1 MTFRHSR
8 FALLLTV
15 VATTAVDAQTATAS
29 VSPAPA
35 VFSIGQPPQWQ
46 LDASALG
53 LVHPGDDDGS
63 LRLVAGVRRPIL
75 NPLTGLLAARA
86 EAYATL
92 GSPTAGVRALAET
105 QALGLAAGIDWSP
118 ADHRLATLLRFQTAV
133 RRGGILGR
141 GSMVRVDWLPALSSV
156 GVGLSVPVGYALAG
170 RTRPHTTAVSLS
182 TVRPTDGGAPAR
194 ASDAGELGDV
204 VATLTAYSNAYSRR
218 SEAAIRR
225 DARGYVS
232 TLARYDS
239 LLRRSFSA
247 ALGNDAAGAHAA
259 RLARQVVFDQIL
271 VPIDSLFGQ
280 PKADGD
286 ALRPLRAAARATFSR
301 VLVDSLRA
309 ADAARDRA
317 LASFDAWTGAIGDS
331 FDALNHDAGDSRVVW
346 LPLDLALTSDR
357 YDDQAEVDSLVAR
370 MVGHPFTDQNAL
382 TYLRSADLP
391 IEMARSIYAARDYH
405 VLWTHDFTGRR
416 ENGAIDNVAYEM
428 VADAYLP
435 ALTAAVKR
443 YDSTGVLPTYV
454 ILQDQ
459 FFYEPRGNRLWM
471 NILESP
477 LTTSMSLPGDE
488 AQREAHLRQ
497 RQDELRAAVAAS
509 VRLQRDAR
517 ASGNAARWLGER
529 VKVNVNIVEPSDF
542 SFRSSHIIPN
552 VTFTP
557 DNVMRDHRK
566 IVMYD
571 LNERDP
577 YRGAMLLMGVGVG
590 EHYASATWED
600 RGYRVRGPATL
611 DARRALRETL
621 LRNGFTEDRIPIPL
635 RAVES
640 VKATEQASNTR
651 AYVGRAIQVQNE
663 VGFAQKSSS
672 VARALMYD
680 LALPGSVIIVPDP
693 MWLSDAWAGMLA
705 GAAARGCRVYI
716 VAPAAANAP
725 SPQSPLIAVQHEVI
739 GRLLA
744 LRTSLGDPVRRAN
757 GDLRIGIFAAQS
769 QIDDPAARIDEIRAG
784 LRAAPWIRD
793 VIPFD
798 AHALAVLEQPTV
810 VAATTDGS
818 TTLARDIKPRA
829 PQLHQKSQLVARPGA
844 IAALLAQPGWE
855 DAIRRSLQAQA
866 QQTAK
871 FADQLGYTNP
881 DVDTTAARSNDAILR
896 GYEQRIPAAERRRVS
911 FYFSLGSQNQDPR
924 GIVSDAEATLIVSG
938 VQASVGLVD
947 LFTLMAR
954 STWISNTE
962 ELERYVPRPSGW
974 MRWVAWRLRSTF

>member
-1 MTFRHSR
+1 MRSR
-8 FALLLTV
+8 YPFAPLFAV
-15 VATTAVDAQTATAS
+15 FAATADAQTAIT
-29 VSPAPA
+29 PPGPPPA

-46 LDASALG
+46 FDASALG
-53 LVHPGDDDGS
+53 LVRERDDQGAA
-63 LRLVAGVRRPIL
+63 RLIAGVRRPIL

-92 GSPTAGVRALAET
+92 GSPTAGIRALAEI
-105 QALGLAAGIDWSP
+105 QALGLAAGIDWAP
-118 ADHRLATLLRFQTAV
+118 ADRRVATLLRFQTAI
-133 RRGGILGR
+133 RRGGIVGH

-156 GVGLSVPVGYALAG
+156 GVGLSVPVGNPLAG
-170 RTRPHTTAVSLS
+170 RTRPRTTAVSLA
-182 TVRPTDGGAPAR
+182 TVRTTADAEGVPAR
-194 ASDAGELGDV
+194 VDAGELGDV
-204 VATLTAYSNAYSRR
+204 VATLSAYSNAYSGR
-218 SEAAIRR
+218 SAGVIRT
-225 DARGYVS
+225 DPRGFAS
-232 TLARYDS
+232 TLVRYDS
-239 LLRRSFSA
+239 LLRRAFST
-247 ALGNDAAGAHAA
+247 ALANDAAGARAA
-259 RLARQVVFDQIL
+259 RLARQTVFEQVL

-286 ALRPLRAAARATFSR
+286 ALGPLRAAARARFAR
-301 VLVDSLRA
+301 VLTDSLRA
-309 ADAARDRA
+309 PADARGRA
-317 LASFDAWTGAIGDS
+317 LASFDAWTSAIADS
-331 FDALNHDAGDSRVVW
+331 YDALSRDAGDSRVVW
-346 LPLDLALTSDR
+346 LPLNLALTPDR

-382 TYLRSADLP
+382 TYLRSSDLP
-391 IEMARSIYAARDYH
+391 IEIARSIYAARDYH

-416 ENGAIDNVAYEM
+416 ETGAIDNIAYEM

-443 YDSTGVLPTYV
+443 YDSTGVLPTYI

-459 FFYEPRGNRLWM
+459 FFYEPRDNRIWM

-477 LTTSMSLPGDE
+477 LTASMALPGDE
-488 AQREAHLRQ
+488 AQREEHLRR
-497 RQDELRAAVAAS
+497 RQAELRAAVAAS
-509 VRLQRDAR
+509 ARLQRDAR
-517 ASGNAARWLGER
+517 TSGTPARWLAER
-529 VKVNVNIVEPSDF
+529 VKVHVNIVEPSDF
-542 SFRSSHIIPN
+542 SFRSSYIIPG
-552 VTFTP
+552 VPFTP

-577 YRGAMLLMGVGVG
+577 YRGALLLMGVGIG

-611 DARRALRETL
+611 DARRALREAL
-621 LRNGFTEDRIPIPL
+621 LRNGFTESRMPLPL
-635 RAVES
+635 RAAES
-640 VKATEQASNTR
+640 VKATEQAANTR

-672 VARALMYD
+672 VARALLYD

-693 MWLSDAWAGMLA
+693 MWLSDTWAGMLA
-705 GAAARGCRVYI
+705 GAAARGCHVYI
-716 VAPAAANAP
+716 IAPAAANAP
-725 SPQSPLIAVQHEVI
+725 SPQAPLMAVQHEVI
-739 GRLLA
+739 GRLLT
-744 LRTSLGDPVRRAN
+744 LQDSLGGPVRRAG
-757 GDLRIGIFAAQS
+757 GDLRIGIFAAQA
-769 QIDDPAARIDEIRAG
+769 QINDATGRINEIRAG

-793 VIPFD
+793 VVPFD
-798 AHALAVLEQPTV
+798 ARALAVLEEPAV
-810 VAATTDGS
+810 VAATGNGS

-866 QQTAK
+866 QQTTK

-881 DVDTTAARSNDAILR
+881 DVDTAAARGNDAILR
-896 GYEQRIPAAERRRVS
+896 GYEQRVPAAERHRVS
-911 FYFSLGSQNQDPR
+911 FYFSLGSQNEDPR

-954 STWISNTE
+954 STWITNTE

-974 MRWVAWRLRSTF
+974 MRWLAWRLRSTF